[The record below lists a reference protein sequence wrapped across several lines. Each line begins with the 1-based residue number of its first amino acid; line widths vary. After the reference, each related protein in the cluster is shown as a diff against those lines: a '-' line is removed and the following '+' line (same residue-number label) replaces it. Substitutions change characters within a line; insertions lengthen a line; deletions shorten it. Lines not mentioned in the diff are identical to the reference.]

1 MIMMKLP
8 LLITVKIDGR
18 ETEFEHSVEV
28 TEEEYDFLMLLDEAG
43 ADMHQHPWRY
53 LDLHAP
59 LLDDRIIWDCVDAVK
74 ERFGEVYP
82 SSWRGV
88 GTRVFQ
94 PANPS
99 DTEPY
104 REDVLRAFD
113 CELLLVTVGGV
124 TITDENII
132 GCHACRYYE
141 YDTSPRDA
149 SGFYRK
155 DCDTMDY
162 DVFGRDVASVNER
175 ADHARG
181 FRGGYTLFEKTLSV
195 EYFNENGEYQRV
207 TQTWKYDGYG
217 LYVGERYSD
226 KSSAI
231 FAAIR
236 RSLRA
241 ISKKRLTDKRKEL
254 RNWAVKM

>member
-1 MIMMKLP
+1 MMKLP

-28 TEEEYDFLMLLDEAG
+28 SEEEYDFLMLLEEVG

-53 LDLHAP
+53 LDFHAP
-59 LLDDRIIWDCVDAVK
+59 LLDDRIEWDCVDAVK
-74 ERFGEVYP
+74 EKFGVVYP

-88 GTRVFQ
+88 GERVFK
-94 PANPS
+94 PADPS

-104 REDVLRAFD
+104 REDVLRVFD
-113 CELLLVTVGGV
+113 CELLMVSVGGV

-162 DVFGRDVASVNER
+162 DVFGREAVSVNER

-181 FRGGYTLFEKTLSV
+181 FRGGYYLNEKTLSV
-195 EYFNENGEYQRV
+195 EYFDEKGTYQRV

-217 LYVGERYSD
+217 LCVDGSDSD
-226 KSSAI
+226 KSIAI
-231 FAAIR
+231 FRAIR

-241 ISKKRLTDKRKEL
+241 ISKKRLTDKRDEL
-254 RNWAVKM
+254 RNRAVRIG